1 MSGPEI
7 AILLLFEA
15 VCGAA
20 GAVAVARLWRPIG
33 FEWKS
38 IAAIGAFGGLVL
50 TLLAMLFPG
59 VARLVGYMGSAFDAL
74 SHGSGGLTLEVLIG
88 VGIAGLLGGII
99 SICIVRLARGT
110 NLPHR

>member
-15 VCGAA
+15 VCGTA
-20 GAVAVARLWRPIG
+20 GAVAVARLWRTIG

-38 IAAIGAFGGLVL
+38 IAAIGAFGGLIL
-50 TLLAMLFPG
+50 ALLAMLLPG
-59 VARLVGYMGSAFDAL
+59 LARFVGYMGSAFDAL
-74 SHGSGGLTLEVLIG
+74 SRGSGGLTLEVLIG

-99 SICIVRLARGT
+99 AICIVRLARGT
-110 NLPHR
+110 NPPDR